1 MIKFKEKTREELIAG
16 IKRSIER
23 KREFKEQAQKEFVDM
38 RKHGAALKRA
48 LCPLDK
54 PQA

>member
-1 MIKFKEKTREELIAG
+1 MQRVIAG
-16 IKRSIER
+16 IKRAIER

-38 RKHGAALKRA
+38 RKHRAALKRA